1 MCNAHKEADVI
12 IVNESKPLV
21 YDNYVFILLPHF
33 YCGKNLNCGVII
45 EAFSWEKS
53 RRLKRPEPPNAETSQ
68 IIFQEYMH
76 LMVVIHHIFMK
87 LEKLQH

>member
-12 IVNESKPLV
+12 IVNESKPLVYDNVNVMV

-45 EAFSWEKS
+45 EALFLGDES
-53 RRLKRPEPPNAETSQ
+53 
-68 IIFQEYMH
+68 
-76 LMVVIHHIFMK
+76 
-87 LEKLQH
+87 